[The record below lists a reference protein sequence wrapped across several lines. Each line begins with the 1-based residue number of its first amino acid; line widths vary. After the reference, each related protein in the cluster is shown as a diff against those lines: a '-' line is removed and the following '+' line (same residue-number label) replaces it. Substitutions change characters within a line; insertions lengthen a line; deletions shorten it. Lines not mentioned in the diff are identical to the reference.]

1 MFSEFGR
8 IRLILLPDDQLSPME
23 RQKKYFTAGPAEL
36 YPRFE
41 EYLREFTDKQLGSI
55 SHRSGEFKNIYRF
68 TDEQL
73 RILLNIPEENAVMF
87 TGSASEI
94 WEKSLQSLV
103 EFESF
108 HLVNGSFSEKYY
120 QYAQA
125 LQKQAVAFTKPLG
138 EGFTYN
144 EIQVPEYAELVCI
157 TQNETSTGVQMREA
171 DIHKLKRS
179 HAGRLFSV
187 DVVSS
192 APIPVLDFKLLDS
205 VFFSVQKNFGMPAG
219 LGVWIANEK
228 CLARALELKEKG
240 VGIGAHHDLPT
251 LWKNARQFQNPSTPN
266 VLGIFL
272 LGKIAE
278 DMNRT
283 GIENIRKTNAL
294 NAKKLYSF
302 FENRPG
308 FSAAVKDPELRSKTV
323 AVFNTEIPSA
333 QIIRQL
339 QEKNLVIGSGY
350 GAGKDSQIRISNF
363 IANSSENIAEL
374 LHEFDKI

>member
-1 MFSEFGR
+1 
-8 IRLILLPDDQLSPME
+8 ME

-36 YPRFE
+36 YPKFE

-55 SHRSGEFKNIYRF
+55 SHRSGEFKKIYQHA
-68 TDEQL
+68 DEQL
-73 RILLNIPEENAVMF
+73 RTLLNIPEENAIMF

-120 QYAQA
+120 QYAQS
-125 LQKQAVAFTKPLG
+125 LQKQATALQKPLS
-138 EGFTYN
+138 EGFTYG
-144 EIQVPEYAELVCI
+144 EIRVPEYAELVCI

-179 HAGRLFSV
+179 HSAKLFSV

-228 CLARALELKEKG
+228 CLDKALQLKEKG
-240 VGIGAHHDLPT
+240 VCTGAHHDLPT

-272 LGKIAE
+272 LGRIAE

-283 GIENIRKTNAL
+283 GIENIRKTNAV

-308 FSAAVKDPELRSKTV
+308 FSVSVKDPELRSKTV
-323 AVFNTEIPSA
+323 AVFNTEMPSGTL
-333 QIIRQL
+333 ISRL
-339 QEKNLVIGSGY
+339 KEKNLVIGSGY
-350 GAGKDSQIRISNF
+350 GPGKDSQIRISNF
-363 IANSSENIAEL
+363 ISNSPENIAEL
-374 LHEFDKI
+374 LYEFEKI

>member
-1 MFSEFGR
+1 M
-8 IRLILLPDDQLSPME
+8 Q

-36 YPRFE
+36 YPKFE
-41 EYLREFTDKQLGSI
+41 EFLQEFSDRQLGSI
-55 SHRSGEFKNIYRF
+55 SHRSGEFKKIYQF

-73 RILLNIPEENAVMF
+73 RTLMNIPEENAIMF

-120 QYAQA
+120 QYSQA
-125 LQKQAVAFTKPLG
+125 LHKQARALIKPVG
-138 EGFTYN
+138 DGFTYS
-144 EIQVPEYAELVCI
+144 EIEVPEYAELVCI

-179 HAGRLFSV
+179 HASKLFSV
-187 DVVSS
+187 DIVSS
-192 APIPVLDFKLLDS
+192 APIPVLDFKILDS

-228 CLARALELKEKG
+228 CLEKATQLKEKG
-240 VGIGAHHDLPT
+240 HVLGPHHDLPT
-251 LWKNARQFQNPSTPN
+251 LWKNAKNYQNPATPN
-266 VLGIFL
+266 VFGIFL

-278 DMNRT
+278 DMNKT
-283 GIENIRKTNAL
+283 GVDEIRKTNAQ
-294 NAKKLYSF
+294 NAKRLYNY
-302 FENRPG
+302 FENKEG
-308 FSAAVKDPELRSKTV
+308 FSVAVKEPELRSKTV
-323 AVFNTEIPSA
+323 AVFNTNVPSSEV
-333 QIIRQL
+333 INKL
-339 QEKNLVIGSGY
+339 KEKNLIIGSGY

-363 IANSSENIAEL
+363 ISNSTEDIEIL
-374 LHEFDKI
+374 LSEFDLITN